1 LPSSARPFRAHAAPA
16 IPPRRRGGFAPFDF
30 PAACGLEGYSNA
42 ERLSV
47 ERYRA
52 ASWYFYAGAVMLEA
66 LKTRAGGRWVTAI
79 PVRRIVQ
86 AIAGQ
91 QLRDV
96 SQQHQDG
103 SLADRLAEAD
113 QPLRRARESR

>member
-1 LPSSARPFRAHAAPA
+1 M
-16 IPPRRRGGFAPFDF
+16 
-30 PAACGLEGYSNA
+30 
-42 ERLSV
+42 
-47 ERYRA
+47 
-52 ASWYFYAGAVMLEA
+52 MLEA

-103 SLADRLAEAD
+103 LPTGSPKLI
-113 QPLRRARESR
+113 SY

>member
-1 LPSSARPFRAHAAPA
+1 MVVSRGILERRAPLGRTLQSS
-16 IPPRRRGGFAPFDF
+16 
-30 PAACGLEGYSNA
+30 
-42 ERLSV
+42 RLV
-47 ERYRA
+47 
-52 ASWYFYAGAVMLEA
+52 FGVMLEA

-103 SLADRLAEAD
+103 LPTGSPKLI
-113 QPLRRARESR
+113 SY